1 MADPIPIDLT
11 DGIHRLRQLLDS
23 GSGFLGLEPSTQH
36 DQWMLHR
43 LTQMHAA
50 LYVAESGTLLGSAPN
65 PANPRQ
71 AQVAVAADDCAAL
84 HALLSH
90 LRKTAHT
97 TSFTATS
104 CSTDTSLPALLDCGF
119 QEVGTLRGHVFRAG
133 VYRDVHLYYAAECD
147 LHPGD
152 SGTRRG

>member
-1 MADPIPIDLT
+1 MADLTPVDLA
-11 DGIHRLRQLLDS
+11 DGIHRLRRLPDS
-23 GSGFLGLEPSTQH
+23 GNGFLGLEPTTQH

-43 LTQMHAA
+43 LTQMDAA
-50 LYVAESGTLLGSAPN
+50 LCVAESGTLLGSAPN

-71 AQVAVAADDCAAL
+71 SQVAVAADDSAAL

-90 LRKTAHT
+90 LRATADT

-133 VYRDVHLYYAAECD
+133 VYRDVYLYYAAECD
-147 LHPGD
+147 LRHHAP
-152 SGTRRG
+152 GTRRS